1 MKEKI
6 KNMLD
11 ITFWKF
17 VLVGIVNTLVGTG
30 VMFAAYNL
38 LHLSYWVS
46 SASNYVVGS
55 IVSYFLNK
63 YFTFQNKEKSWKQL
77 GMFVINIT
85 ICYLLAYGMAKPVV
99 SWILHNQSKRR
110 TCLCWLEWVHLWY
123 SIMWGRG
130 WLCLRNN
137 LRKV

>member
-6 KNMLD
+6 TNVLD
-11 ITFWKF
+11 VTFWKF

-55 IVSYFLNK
+55 ILRYLLNK

-77 GMFVINIT
+77 GVFVINIT
-85 ICYLLAYGMAKPVV
+85 ICYLLAYGMAKPLV
-99 SWILHNQSKRR
+99 SWILNGQSKSVQDNLSM
-110 TCLCWLEWVHLWY
+110 LCGMGAFVVFNYVGQRLLVF
-123 SIMWGRG
+123 
-130 WLCLRNN
+130 
-137 LRKV
+137 KK